1 MVDCYCKAMAM
12 SEIKELHG
20 ISDELIKQLQLI
32 RENAKGRRMMAI
44 LIDDD
49 GIVEVITPGN
59 YPVVTLMGALELAKL
74 SFFED

>member
-1 MVDCYCKAMAM
+1 M

-20 ISDELIKQLQLI
+20 ISDELMKQLQLI

-49 GIVEVITPGN
+49 GMVEVITPGN

>member
-1 MVDCYCKAMAM
+1 M

-49 GIVEVITPGN
+49 GMVEVITPGN

>member
-1 MVDCYCKAMAM
+1 M

-20 ISDELIKQLQLI
+20 ISDELMKQLQLI
-32 RENAKGRRMMAI
+32 RENAKGRRLLAI
-44 LIDDD
+44 LINDD
-49 GIVEVITPGN
+49 GMVEVITPGN

>member
-1 MVDCYCKAMAM
+1 M

-20 ISDELIKQLQLI
+20 ISDELMKQLQLI

-44 LIDDD
+44 LIDED
-49 GIVEVITPGN
+49 GMVEVITPGN

>member
-1 MVDCYCKAMAM
+1 MAM

>member
-1 MVDCYCKAMAM
+1 MAM
-12 SEIKELHG
+12 SEIKALHG
-20 ISDELIKQLQLI
+20 ISDELMKQLQLI

-49 GIVEVITPGN
+49 GIVEVITPAN

>member
-1 MVDCYCKAMAM
+1 M

-20 ISDELIKQLQLI
+20 ISDELMKQLQLI

-44 LIDDD
+44 LIDED
-49 GIVEVITPGN
+49 GMVEVITPGN

-74 SFFED
+74 SFLED

>member
-1 MVDCYCKAMAM
+1 M
-12 SEIKELHG
+12 
-20 ISDELIKQLQLI
+20 KQLQLI

-49 GIVEVITPGN
+49 GMVEVITPAN